1 MFGVEAKNVEEVVS
15 KQQGSIR
22 IFHLAIK
29 QLQLLTGLQSLSKA
43 IEVQISQK
51 VSDFVGTVHFN
62 VPHHSYT
69 FDMQMPEGQT
79 LMELSKTDLGHE
91 LLSEY
96 LECACGGEC
105 PAFVERFRKSH
116 VLHHCAHFLF
126 SRLCFADGPIYKG
139 NMSCAT
145 CHVILDQKSYD
156 SMEKPGQAEKDML
169 DLAYEPTDTSRLGC
183 QLKMTPERD
192 GMTITIPSGIN
203 NFWS

>member
-96 LECACGGEC
+96 LECACGG
-105 PAFVERFRKSH
+105 
-116 VLHHCAHFLF
+116 
-126 SRLCFADGPIYKG
+126 